1 MSLIRV
7 VRMTF
12 RPEEVP
18 AFLENFEAHKIL
30 IRNFPGCRH
39 LELWQ
44 DENQK
49 NIFVTYS
56 HWESEAALN
65 QYRDSQLFKSVW
77 SFTKTLF
84 SEKPQAWST
93 KKLQEVGAWVCR
105 KSFLYS
111 YLHPHSERNGWCT
124 CPDGGIGR
132 RVGLKHQ
139 WGYTRAGS
147 TPALGTKACSD
158 ASLFCFIGL
167 ATFSTATT

>member
-77 SFTKTLF
+77 SFTKSLF
-84 SEKPQAWST
+84 LEKPQAWST
-93 KKLQEVGAWVCR
+93 KKLQEV
-105 KSFLYS
+105 Y
-111 YLHPHSERNGWCT
+111 P
-124 CPDGGIGR
+124 
-132 RVGLKHQ
+132 
-139 WGYTRAGS
+139 
-147 TPALGTKACSD
+147 
-158 ASLFCFIGL
+158 
-167 ATFSTATT
+167 

>member
-18 AFLENFEAHKIL
+18 AFLKNFEAHKIL
-30 IRNFPGCRH
+30 IRNFPGCLH

-49 NIFVTYS
+49 NIFFTYS

-93 KKLQEVGAWVCR
+93 KKLQEVGA
-105 KSFLYS
+105 
-111 YLHPHSERNGWCT
+111 
-124 CPDGGIGR
+124 
-132 RVGLKHQ
+132 
-139 WGYTRAGS
+139 
-147 TPALGTKACSD
+147 
-158 ASLFCFIGL
+158 
-167 ATFSTATT
+167 

>member
-12 RPEEVP
+12 RSEEVP
-18 AFLENFEAHKIL
+18 AFLKNFEAHKVL
-30 IRNFPGCRH
+30 IRNFPDCSH

-77 SFTKTLF
+77 GFTKTLF

-93 KKLQEVGAWVCR
+93 KKIQEV
-105 KSFLYS
+105 
-111 YLHPHSERNGWCT
+111 HP
-124 CPDGGIGR
+124 
-132 RVGLKHQ
+132 
-139 WGYTRAGS
+139 
-147 TPALGTKACSD
+147 
-158 ASLFCFIGL
+158 
-167 ATFSTATT
+167 

>member
-12 RPEEVP
+12 RPEETP
-18 AFLENFEAHKIL
+18 AFLENFEAHKVL
-30 IRNFPGCRH
+30 IRNFPGCSH

-77 SFTKTLF
+77 TFTKTLF
-84 SEKPQAWST
+84 SEKPQAWSA
-93 KKLQEVGAWVCR
+93 KKLQEVQ
-105 KSFLYS
+105 
-111 YLHPHSERNGWCT
+111 P
-124 CPDGGIGR
+124 
-132 RVGLKHQ
+132 
-139 WGYTRAGS
+139 
-147 TPALGTKACSD
+147 
-158 ASLFCFIGL
+158 
-167 ATFSTATT
+167 

>member
-12 RPEEVP
+12 RPEEVA

-30 IRNFPGCRH
+30 IRNFPGCLH

-77 SFTKTLF
+77 GFTKTLF
-84 SEKPQAWST
+84 SEKPQDWST
-93 KKLQEVGAWVCR
+93 KKIQEV
-105 KSFLYS
+105 
-111 YLHPHSERNGWCT
+111 HP
-124 CPDGGIGR
+124 
-132 RVGLKHQ
+132 
-139 WGYTRAGS
+139 
-147 TPALGTKACSD
+147 
-158 ASLFCFIGL
+158 
-167 ATFSTATT
+167 